1 MYKKNKKQ
9 LAYQALKFVVVTTCL
24 IAIHVSIDKIVE
36 FYIEFTGINSIET
49 LSTVLARAI
58 TAVIRI
64 LSVTGIIVYGAF
76 TATEIYTYLIMGREF
91 GSITKEE
98 ELESKIKLGT
108 KTSMNKACNK
118 NMYTNKPEISLG
130 IREIKEDIDIERHLN
145 KNKGR

>member
-36 FYIEFTGINSIET
+36 FIDINSIET
-49 LSTVLARAI
+49 LSTVLTRAI
-58 TAVIRI
+58 PAVIKV

-76 TATEIYTYLIMGREF
+76 TATEIYNYLIRGREF

-118 NMYTNKPEISLG
+118 NTCTNKPEISLG
-130 IREIKEDIDIERHLN
+130 IREIKEDVDIERHLN